1 MSATFESRTGLTGA
15 EAALRLKT
23 LGPNEIPHLPRRRL
37 GAIALDVVTEP
48 MFALLLLASVLYVV
62 LGELGDALVLS
73 LFASL
78 SVAIALIQQGRSE
91 RVLESLRNLASPR
104 ALVLRDGIQQRIP
117 GRELVVGDVL
127 LMVEGDRI
135 AADCELL
142 TAHDMLIDESLLT
155 GESLPV
161 AKFALGDAAVTEAGQ
176 MRALSGTLLVRGN
189 GVGRV
194 TATGA
199 RSEIGR
205 IGAVL
210 GSHVIER
217 PRLQSD
223 VQRLVL
229 AAGVLG
235 LIVSV
240 AAVLLYGLLRGDWL
254 QALLAGIALGM
265 SMLPEEFPLVV
276 TVFTVMGAWRLSRSR
291 VLTRRPAAIEALG
304 TATVLCADKTGTLTQ
319 NRMAVAA
326 LRSGAAVWHADQ
338 PETAILATDPLPTL
352 LKTANAAARA
362 EGGDP
367 MERAIATLVA
377 RVLPDMDFGTPI
389 REYPLRDEQRFIARA
404 WRLADGRL
412 WLAAKG
418 APEAIADLCAGD
430 QAAGA
435 LLHDNEQ
442 LADRALRVLGVA
454 DAMLEADA
462 SVPASPYAIR
472 WRSLGLVGLADPLR
486 DSVPAAVRE
495 CHEAGVRLVMI
506 TGDNVRTAHAIATQA
521 GIPDSDPLTG
531 AELDSL
537 DAAALRER
545 VRRTTVFARITPLQK
560 LRIIEALKANG
571 EVVAMTGDGVNDAPS
586 LQAAHIGIA
595 MGGRG
600 TDVAREAASLVLL
613 DDDFASVVRALRLG
627 RRIYDNLR
635 KAMAYILAIH
645 LPIAGLAL
653 MPLLLGWP
661 LLLTPMLIAM
671 MELVI
676 DPTCSIVFEAEQ
688 GEADL
693 MRRPP
698 RRQGGAVLPPALI
711 GWSLLQ
717 GGLGLMVAA
726 GAVIWATRSGCDANQ
741 VRLVGWLAL
750 MGVNL
755 ALVTTNRRHDGRVSL
770 QLARGQGVVWWGMG
784 LSIGL
789 VVLTTAVAPV
799 RIFLA
804 MGLPSPPMWIAP
816 LVMAALLALVLQ
828 MLKPIWG
835 HALRS

>member
-1 MSATFESRTGLTGA
+1 MLATLEAHPGLTAA
-15 EAALRLKT
+15 EAALRLKN
-23 LGPNEIPHLPRRRL
+23 LGPNEMPHPPRRRL
-37 GAIALDVVTEP
+37 LAIALDVVSEP
-48 MFALLLLASVLYVV
+48 MFALLLFASALYVV

-78 SVAIALIQQGRSE
+78 SVIIALIQQGRSE

-104 ALVLRDGIQQRIP
+104 ALVLRDGAQQRIP
-117 GRELVVGDVL
+117 ARELVVGDVL

-135 AADCELL
+135 PADCELL
-142 TAHDMLIDESLLT
+142 SAHDMLIDESLVT
-155 GESLPV
+155 GESMPV
-161 AKFALGDAAVTEAGQ
+161 AKFAVGDAAVTESGQ
-176 MRALSGTLLVRGN
+176 VRALSGTLLVRGN
-189 GVGRV
+189 GVGCV

-199 RSEIGR
+199 SSEIGR

-223 VQRLVL
+223 GQRLVL
-229 AAGVLG
+229 AAGILG
-235 LIVSV
+235 FVVSI
-240 AAVLLYGLLRGDWL
+240 AAVLFYGWLRGDWL
-254 QALLAGIALGM
+254 QALLVGIALGM

-326 LRSGAAVWHADQ
+326 LRSNAASWQVEQTEQGIAAADSL
-338 PETAILATDPLPTL
+338 LAL

-367 MERAIATLVA
+367 MERAIATLAA
-377 RVLPDMDFGTPI
+377 RILPDGSVGTPV

-418 APEAIADLCAGD
+418 APEAIADLCGRGE
-430 QAAGA
+430 AADA
-435 LLHDNEQ
+435 LLRDTEQ
-442 LADRALRVLGVA
+442 MADRALRVLGVA
-454 DAMLEADA
+454 EAVLEANA
-462 SVPASPYAIR
+462 SVPESPYAIR

-486 DSVPAAVRE
+486 ESVPAAVRE
-495 CHEAGVRLVMI
+495 CHEAGVRVVMI
-506 TGDNVRTAHAIATQA
+506 TGDNVRTAHAIARQA
-521 GIPDSDPLTG
+521 GINDSEPLTG
-531 AELDSL
+531 VELDAL
-537 DAAALRER
+537 DAEALRER
-545 VRRTTVFARITPLQK
+545 VRRTTVFARISPLQK

-613 DDDFASVVRALRLG
+613 DDDFASVVRALGLG

-653 MPLLLGWP
+653 MPLVLDWP

-726 GAVIWATRSGCDANQ
+726 GSVIWATRSGCDANQ

-755 ALVTTNRRHDGRVSL
+755 ALVTTNRRHDGRASL
-770 QLARGQGVVWWGMG
+770 QLARSQAVVWWGLG
-784 LSIGL
+784 LTIGL
-789 VVLTTAVAPV
+789 LVLTTTVAPV
-799 RIFLA
+799 RTFLA
-804 MGLPSPPMWIAP
+804 MSAPSPSMWIVP
-816 LVMAALLALVLQ
+816 LVMAALLALLLQ
-828 MLKPIWG
+828 MLKPIWAR
-835 HALRS
+835 ALRS